1 MNKLLEKHPDLDALL
16 RCNPETKVYKILTKS
31 GNIKEYWE
39 KDEEGNWTE
48 QTEREKIR
56 EQIEIEKEQLEAL
69 KRAEAR
75 KRLKDKIQAEL
86 MEEEEEGYEQ
96 S

>member
-1 MNKLLEKHPDLDALL
+1 MGVA
-16 RCNPETKVYKILTKS
+16 ETKVYKILTKS

-86 MEEEEEGYEQ
+86 MEEEEEDYE
-96 S
+96 